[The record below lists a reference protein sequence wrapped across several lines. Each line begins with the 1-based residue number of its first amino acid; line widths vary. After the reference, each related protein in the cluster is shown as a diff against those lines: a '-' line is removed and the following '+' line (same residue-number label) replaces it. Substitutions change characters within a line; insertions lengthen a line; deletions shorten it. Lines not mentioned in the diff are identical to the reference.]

1 MYWAIAL
8 EDLRL
13 PALGHARRRS
23 WASKHREVHSLDC
36 LSSEPHVLRAVSLGA
51 CRERFSAAEKAPLS
65 LTVFL
70 AGDRS
75 IATTDGTPTTPTHE
89 AGETSKRLSH
99 PPGPM
104 VLLAVRTGDA
114 ADSSRFLCNALTSHH
129 VQEVVEAVVAVH
141 NMRLRLQASVAACT
155 VGAKRP
161 RSEDEAALTAAS
173 ELLSAQSVR
182 RKVVLTPQQLL
193 DALTSLQAGAADRA
207 VPEELSVEG
216 AELFFAGRTLKRDA
230 RLSEYVGKN
239 DKSQVQIQLLRIT
252 SGNGGTA
259 PLVPPAPAPAMPPS
273 EPAAASEAATGSSSV
288 PESAVAAV
296 VPAAPAHDAAAG
308 GVSLN
313 SYFKAMRGEPT
324 PEAAVAVAG
333 GKEEGED
340 PAVLGEEQAARLLR
354 SQPVQAAMRDPRLQ
368 ELLRCALP
376 GPAR

>member
-1 MYWAIAL
+1 
-8 EDLRL
+8 
-13 PALGHARRRS
+13 
-23 WASKHREVHSLDC
+23 
-36 LSSEPHVLRAVSLGA
+36 
-51 CRERFSAAEKAPLS
+51 
-65 LTVFL
+65 
-70 AGDRS
+70 
-75 IATTDGTPTTPTHE
+75 
-89 AGETSKRLSH
+89 
-99 PPGPM
+99 M

-173 ELLSAQSVR
+173 ELLSAQNVR
-182 RKVVLTPQQLL
+182 RKVVLTAQQLL
-193 DALTSLQAGAADRA
+193 DALTALQAGAADRA

-239 DKSQVQIQLLRIT
+239 DKSQVQIQLLRSAT
-252 SGNGGTA
+252 NNGGTA
-259 PLVPPAPAPAMPPS
+259 PLVPPGTAPAMPPR
-273 EPAAASEAATGSSSV
+273 EPAAAGEAAAGSSSV
-288 PESAVAAV
+288 SEETAAAAEA
-296 VPAAPAHDAAAG
+296 AAPAHDVGA

-313 SYFKAMRGEPT
+313 AYFKAMRGEPKA
-324 PEAAVAVAG
+324 AAVAGA
-333 GKEEGED
+333 KEEEEEED
-340 PAVLGEEQAARLLR
+340 PAVLREDQAAQLLR

-376 GPAR
+376 APAR

>member
-1 MYWAIAL
+1 MNL
-8 EDLRL
+8 SVL
-13 PALGHARRRS
+13 PN
-23 WASKHREVHSLDC
+23 SL
-36 LSSEPHVLRAVSLGA
+36 LS
-51 CRERFSAAEKAPLS
+51 RF
-65 LTVFL
+65 TC
-70 AGDRS
+70 D
-75 IATTDGTPTTPTHE
+75 
-89 AGETSKRLSH
+89 ETSKRADAQRAAT
-99 PPGPM
+99 M

-193 DALTSLQAGAADRA
+193 DALTALQAGAADRA

-239 DKSQVQIQLLRIT
+239 DKSQVQIQLLRSA
-252 SGNGGTA
+252 SGNDGTA

-273 EPAAASEAATGSSSV
+273 EPAAAGEAAAGSSSA
-288 PESAVAAV
+288 PEAAVGAVVAVA
-296 VPAAPAHDAAAG
+296 PARDAAAG

-313 SYFKAMRGEPT
+313 SYFKAMRGEAT
-324 PEAAVAVAG
+324 PEGAVAVAG
-333 GKEEGED
+333 GKEEEDED
-340 PAVLGEEQAARLLR
+340 PAVLSEEQAARLMR

-376 GPAR
+376 

>member
-1 MYWAIAL
+1 MNL
-8 EDLRL
+8 SVL
-13 PALGHARRRS
+13 PN
-23 WASKHREVHSLDC
+23 SL
-36 LSSEPHVLRAVSLGA
+36 LS
-51 CRERFSAAEKAPLS
+51 RF
-65 LTVFL
+65 TC
-70 AGDRS
+70 D
-75 IATTDGTPTTPTHE
+75 
-89 AGETSKRLSH
+89 ETSKRADAQRAAT
-99 PPGPM
+99 M

-193 DALTSLQAGAADRA
+193 DALTALQAGAADRV

-239 DKSQVQIQLLRIT
+239 DKSQVQIQLLRSD

-259 PLVPPAPAPAMPPS
+259 PLLPPAPAPAMPPS
-273 EPAAASEAATGSSSV
+273 EPAAAGEAAAGSSSV
-288 PESAVAAV
+288 SEVAVAAV
-296 VPAAPAHDAAAG
+296 VAAAPARDAAAG

-313 SYFKAMRGEPT
+313 SYFKAMRGGEPT

-333 GKEEGED
+333 GKEEEED
-340 PAVLGEEQAARLLR
+340 PAVLGEEQVARLLR

-376 GPAR
+376 ALPVDMNMRSELKPGALGWQI